1 MYRIKVGNEQKNN
14 LYGWAETP
22 EEANKIIYEYIKKQE
37 KGGFKSY
44 YTTYAH
50 YEKENL
56 FIIDYGSHINFIYL
70 SYDTEEEGTKYLN
83 A

>member
-37 KGGFKSY
+37 KNGFKSY

-50 YEKENL
+50 YEKEN
-56 FIIDYGSHINFIYL
+56 
-70 SYDTEEEGTKYLN
+70 
-83 A
+83 